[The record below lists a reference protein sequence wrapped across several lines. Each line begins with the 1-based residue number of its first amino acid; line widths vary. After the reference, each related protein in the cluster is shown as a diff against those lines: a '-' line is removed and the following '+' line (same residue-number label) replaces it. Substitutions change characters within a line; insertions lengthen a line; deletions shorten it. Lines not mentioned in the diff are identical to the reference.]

1 MKYRLMDVLACPYDK
16 TFPLRLVVL
25 SENVKDREYTGKVP
39 FCELYCAYKGMNI
52 KDMEDPSKAPCAECY
67 KHEIG
72 EGILYCEKCHR
83 WYPIKE
89 DIPILLPDEL
99 RNINDDKEFLS
110 KIKDK
115 LSKIDP
121 KLAEDIINNGN
132 PINLKQG

>member
-1 MKYRLMDVLACPYDK
+1 MKV
-16 TFPLRLVVL
+16 
-25 SENVKDREYTGKVP
+25 
-39 FCELYCAYKGMNI
+39 
-52 KDMEDPSKAPCAECY
+52 
-67 KHEIG
+67 G

-99 RNINDDKEFLS
+99 RNINEDKEFLS